1 MIIIAGVVFG
11 FVTLVEVVSLAIL
24 YVLVISLLAYRSI
37 TVKDLFP
44 NFSCSWDASSMPCL

>member
-11 FVTLVEVVSLAIL
+11 FVTLVEVASLAIL